1 MLPLFEA
8 SVPPNAGQVFG
19 YLAEIAAFDVI
30 EISEYV
36 DEYLELIPTE
46 PVSSKLEVIGFES
59 RQFINNVGFF
69 LFYIT
74 LCCTGIALWLLAVPA
89 SRIIPRLAPLRLR
102 LSKLLFWNRLI

>member
-1 MLPLFEA
+1 MLGVNTVLGAGLQSVFSMINALQIIIMLPLFEA

-46 PVSSKLEVIGFES
+46 PVNSKLEVIGFES
-59 RQFINNVGFF
+59 R
-69 LFYIT
+69 
-74 LCCTGIALWLLAVPA
+74 
-89 SRIIPRLAPLRLR
+89 
-102 LSKLLFWNRLI
+102 